1 MFLSMN
7 TIPDLEKLYASLGER
22 DYEAVMSHLANDIV
36 WIVADN
42 SPFADR
48 SPYQGIADVRSGIFD
63 RLTAGF
69 DKLVVAV
76 DEIFECEGRKVVVLG
91 YYHGRFRGRAEE
103 FKAQSLTSG
112 QSAKDGPLSS
122 SNISTRCRS
131 HATCTL
137 RGDSRNEHTIV
148 GRRHSDLRIHGPI
161 TRTSSTSATQAWSRT
176 QKVGVLPWHMERGE
190 RD

>member
-1 MFLSMN
+1 MN
-7 TIPDLEKLYASLGER
+7 TIADIETLYASLGER

-48 SPYQGIADVRSGIFD
+48 SPYHGIADVRSGIFD

-76 DEIFECEGRKVVVLG
+76 DEIFECEGGKSCGSRLLSRQVS
-91 YYHGRFRGRAEE
+91 RQAEE
-103 FKAQSLTSG
+103 FKAQVAHIWTIREGRAVKFQQYL
-112 QSAKDGPLSS
+112 D
-122 SNISTRCRS
+122 
-131 HATCTL
+131 TL
-137 RGDSRNEHTIV
+137 QI
-148 GRRHSDLRIHGPI
+148 
-161 TRTSSTSATQAWSRT
+161 A
-176 QKVGVLPWHMERGE
+176 